1 MNRLYEQFKRELI
14 LSGLSE
20 KTQEIYLRCLKKLAD
35 YYAKP
40 VETLTTEEIKDFLYF
55 LIKGKNF
62 SQEYINQIYA
72 AAKFFFDR
80 VLKKKDI
87 MSDIPR
93 AKLPRK
99 KLPQVLARSEVKN
112 IIGSVNNL
120 KHKCIL
126 LTTYSAG
133 LRVSESSKLLV
144 TDIDSKR
151 MLIRVNQGKGKKD
164 RYTILSNTAL
174 FYLRKYYKMHR
185 PDKWLFP
192 SNINS
197 KHISTRTIQ
206 HIFYRAKEK
215 AGIKKNVSVHTLR
228 HSFATHLI
236 EAGIDIY
243 HIQKLLGH
251 SSIKTTT
258 VYLHLRQNK
267 TIDLHKSLDF
277 PEL

>member
-1 MNRLYEQFKRELI
+1 MNKFYEQFRKELV
-14 LSGLSE
+14 LSGLCE
-20 KTQEIYLRCLKKLAD
+20 KTQDAYLRCLRKLD
-35 YYAKP
+35 DHYIKP
-40 VETLTTEEIKDFLYF
+40 VETLTTGEIKDFLYF
-55 LIKGKNF
+55 LIKEKCF
-62 SQEYINQIYA
+62 SQEYINQIHA
-72 AAKFFFDR
+72 AATFFFNR
-80 VLKKKDI
+80 ILKKPDI
-87 MSDIPR
+87 MRGIPR
-93 AKLPRK
+93 VKVPRK
-99 KLPQVLARSEVKN
+99 KLPQVLARSEVKD
-112 IIGSVNNL
+112 IIGTINNL

-133 LRVSESSKLLV
+133 LRVSEVSKLLV

-151 MLIRVNQGKGKKD
+151 MLIRVNQGKGRKD
-164 RYTILSNTAL
+164 RYTILSNTTL
-174 FYLRKYYKMHR
+174 HYLRTYYKMYN

-192 SNINS
+192 SYLNS

-206 HIFYRAKEK
+206 HVFHKAKEK

-258 VYLHLRQNK
+258 IYLHLRQNK